1 MSVLLD
7 DSPQARKPST
17 TPLVLTRNVIS
28 TLTQG
33 LDASDMLE
41 CYALVRSAPLHGL
54 ADSTLKVQKMALGF
68 RFRPSV
74 SITTK
79 NKLPLE
85 LTVEYG
91 PQRLGPE
98 LNHEAMPF
106 VQVEENSAFITWENV
121 GKVYYT
127 TKIATDEYQSS
138 YYMASITGAVL
149 NQILFE
155 ALGYTGMRR
164 RYQPFAVYSVENGKE
179 IRASSSSDFTH
190 FIWQHLAN
198 LGVEVEP
205 VLAPPIYEARLW
217 VQGFSKVIPEPAAA
231 HAAAVFYQKLYGCLE
246 AISTGDYSAYMPTA
260 APTMSLEPTAA
271 TTESLWPTNEAEFG
285 ILAAESPSGEETGDA
300 PGSKNKTAK
309 NIPNPSEGGEAS
321 DPDSEGGADGIP
333 DKKATKSKIPTEIED
348 KATNT
353 AAPEEGDEND
363 ASDGQ
368 VLDDDD
374 AVFSNDPEGDSD
386 GNNRSLRQI
395 SNLEEGEIDGN
406 KTDKPSSAPSALNST
421 ANPTVEEHDESGAH
435 DVEKA
440 KQAAQEA
447 QAAATEAKEAAT
459 TEGETKAADAAQVAA
474 NAAQTAADVTT
485 SAASKTAM
493 GGIRSGDGAIMSSII
508 NTCFTNPQYDILQVD
523 ENGTLLVNAYLY
535 GDGSVYY
542 KLNLTSPYL
551 EIAKVEYQ
559 PPQPI
564 SSGDYITGGD
574 MVDWSLA
581 FVVLG
586 MVLLGFLVI
595 LQQIG
600 FYYYEP
606 LFRRQKWLF
615 NPSQTEDD
623 HRQEAV
629 EREGAAFTFG
639 SDAIPLSMGGVRS
652 PNYSRRLF
660 TTRSTVEETSDLSV
674 PDITNNRTATR
685 PKRSPV
691 RIQDRGES
699 FGDVE
704 LKHMSSSQESSR
716 PARVDSLSESFDD
729 EPTLDT
735 TPSRLYR
742 DPDLVAMPHLKSS
755 SKVAV
760 PVGFANGRDRANGYA
775 SDESSYSE
783 VF

>member
-7 DSPQARKPST
+7 ESPQKPSS

-54 ADSTLKVQKMALGF
+54 ANSTLTVHKTALGF
-68 RFRPSV
+68 RYRPSV
-74 SITTK
+74 SISTK

-98 LNHEAMPF
+98 LNHEAMPY

-127 TKIATDEYQSS
+127 TKIATDEYQSA
-138 YYMASITGAVL
+138 YYMASMTGAVL

-155 ALGYTGMRR
+155 AIDYTGKRR
-164 RYQPFAVYSVENGKE
+164 RYQPFAVYSAENGKE

-190 FIWQHLAN
+190 YIWQHLAN
-198 LGVEVEP
+198 LGVEVQP
-205 VLAPPIYEARLW
+205 ILAPPIYEARLW

-246 AISTGDYSAYMPTA
+246 AIATGDHSAYMPTV
-260 APTMSLEPTAA
+260 APTMSPGSIAA
-271 TTESLWPTNEAEFG
+271 TTESLSPTDEA
-285 ILAAESPSGEETGDA
+285 GE
-300 PGSKNKTAK
+300 
-309 NIPNPSEGGEAS
+309 
-321 DPDSEGGADGIP
+321 
-333 DKKATKSKIPTEIED
+333 
-348 KATNT
+348 T
-353 AAPEEGDEND
+353 AAPEEEDDND
-363 ASDGQ
+363 ASNGK

-374 AVFSNDPEGDSD
+374 FVVSNDSEGDSD
-386 GNNRSLRQI
+386 GNDTSLRQI
-395 SNLEEGEIDGN
+395 SDLEEGEIQVL
-406 KTDKPSSAPSALNST
+406 KTGEPSAAPSALNLP
-421 ANPTVEEHDESGAH
+421 AIPTVEKPDESGTH

-440 KQAAQEA
+440 TQAAQEA

-485 SAASKTAM
+485 SAASKAAM
-493 GGIRSGDGAIMSSII
+493 GGMRSGDGAIMSSII
-508 NTCFTNPQYDILQVD
+508 NTCFTNPQYDILHVD
-523 ENGTLLVNAYLY
+523 ENGTLQVNAYLY

-542 KLNLTSPYL
+542 KLNLTSPYF
-551 EIAKVEYQ
+551 EIAKVKYQ

-564 SSGDYITGGD
+564 SSGDFITGGD
-574 MVDWSLA
+574 MLDWTLA

-586 MVLLGFLVI
+586 MALLGFLVI
-595 LQQIG
+595 VQQIG

-615 NPSQTEDD
+615 NPSQSEDD
-623 HRQEAV
+623 HKQEMV

-639 SDAIPLSMGGVRS
+639 ADAIPLSMGGVRTNVS
-652 PNYSRRLF
+652 PIRSRRGLD
-660 TTRSTVEETSDLSV
+660 TTRLTDEVTSHLSI
-674 PDITNNRTATR
+674 PDIINNGTPTR
-685 PKRSPV
+685 PKRPLA
-691 RIQDRGES
+691 RIQGRGES

-704 LKHMSSSQESSR
+704 LKRMSSYQEPSR
-716 PARVDSLSESFDD
+716 PAGVDSASESFDD
-729 EPTLDT
+729 EPTLD
-735 TPSRLYR
+735 SRFTR
-742 DPDLVAMPHLKSS
+742 DPDLVALPDLKSK

-760 PVGFANGRDRANGYA
+760 PVGFANGRDRCT
-775 SDESSYSE
+775 SDGSLYSE
-783 VF
+783 AL